1 MQKNCY
7 EIEGKRKETSLDIDS
22 NFIKFFSNIMLSI
35 FTTYITNKNNVTTIK
50 NNIIKY
56 KNQTKIKILIRQFS
70 NISNIS
76 NIKTGI
82 VF

>member
-35 FTTYITNKNNVTTIK
+35 FITYITNKNNVT
-50 NNIIKY
+50 
-56 KNQTKIKILIRQFS
+56 ILIGFIIEQISLKIYIYIYHPFFENKVI
-70 NISNIS
+70 NIN
-76 NIKTGI
+76 
-82 VF
+82 